1 MAPVR
6 AGIEV
11 VPRPGRTHVADFAV
25 ATVSEAEGHAFFHSG
40 SGDRA
45 VSNVELQ
52 VVDAKGNVI
61 ATTKTEYDGYF
72 YFERVP
78 PGHYML
84 RIDPDQAAKLGIRL
98 LSDVVVKAGADGG
111 LVSDLNVR
119 IGRGSTIAEQKGA
132 APAAAAAATLQNQ

>member
-1 MAPVR
+1 MAVYLVAYDQQSRNADNPELFEVLR
-6 AGIEV
+6 GLGAERILCSVFVVHSAG
-11 VPRPGRTHVADFAV
+11 
-25 ATVSEAEGHAFFHSG
+25 
-40 SGDRA
+40 
-45 VSNVELQ
+45 
-52 VVDAKGNVI
+52 DAQGLH
-61 ATTKTEYDGYF
+61 DGYF